1 MGLLEILEGSLR
13 HEVNAKLIS
22 LPQGVLGDIL

>member
-1 MGLLEILEGSLR
+1 MGLLEVLEGPLR
-13 HEVNAKLIS
+13 HEVDAKLIS